1 MKIKKLNINLI
12 FVLSSF
18 LIISFTSKTL
28 LSSLSTF
35 MNILY
40 VPIFLVAMYTDGIL
54 KKVVK
59 DMGNIAIIYLLSSY
73 HVLPITVDLGV
84 YYKQYQSYYVTCI
97 LLIKL

>member
-59 DMGNIAIIYLLSSY
+59 DMGNIAIILFVIILSCLANNSGFCS
-73 HVLPITVDLGV
+73 I
-84 YYKQYQSYYVTCI
+84 
-97 LLIKL
+97 